1 MTPRRIN
8 RESKAVSQQLPLCP
22 LGFLGVKLLTIRRH
36 DLQGRLPYRQAEE
49 HLHRLVASISGVDI
63 SRRAAA
69 KRAANAVIAWSGGI
83 WLVESLVVFA
93 VT

>member
-49 HLHRLVASISGVDI
+49 LALFVRH
-63 SRRAAA
+63 
-69 KRAANAVIAWSGGI
+69 
-83 WLVESLVVFA
+83 
-93 VT
+93 